1 MVYAVGISTA
11 MVRFLRE
18 WAEDKGEERRGGP
31 LDEAG
36 VRATMFL
43 REKRK
48 RKGGPVQGDEVWESR
63 ADRML
68 GKRKTHSAQRR

>member
-1 MVYAVGISTA
+1 

-36 VRATMFL
+36 VRATVSPK
-43 REKRK
+43 EERK
-48 RKGGPVQGDEVWESR
+48 ERGGLV
-63 ADRML
+63 
-68 GKRKTHSAQRR
+68 

>member
-1 MVYAVGISTA
+1 MVHAMGISIA

-36 VRATMFL
+36 VRVVMSSKGER
-43 REKRK
+43 RERK
-48 RKGGPVQGDEVWESR
+48 RGVVTPQKNPFWVVNSF
-63 ADRML
+63 
-68 GKRKTHSAQRR
+68 H